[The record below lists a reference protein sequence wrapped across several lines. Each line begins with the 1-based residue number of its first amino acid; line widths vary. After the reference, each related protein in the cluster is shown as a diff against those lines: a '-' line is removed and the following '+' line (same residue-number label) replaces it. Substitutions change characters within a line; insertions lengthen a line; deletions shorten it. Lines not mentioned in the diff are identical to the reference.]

1 MTMFQELYA
10 LATTATLTMIV
21 SADDQTGKLTISV
34 LPKPK
39 KDLGETALTKDLT
52 LTASPEDFDTGF
64 VQALQGYREV
74 RVSLTEQAEATK
86 EVLEAAKSASA
97 NKATEAI
104 TKASRATATKP
115 AASVKARVQGEDGDE
130 RGDGDNGGDSGN
142 AGESDANPLGQA
154 TAPAPGDTLSLF
166 G

>member
-21 SADDQTGKLTISV
+21 SADEKNGKLTISV

-39 KDLGETALTKDLT
+39 KDIGEAALTKDLT
-52 LTASPEDFDTGF
+52 LTASPEEFDDGF

-74 RVSLTEQAEATK
+74 RASLTEQAEATR
-86 EVLEAAKSASA
+86 EVLDAAKSASA
-97 NKATEAI
+97 KKATEAI
-104 TKASRATATKP
+104 AKASKPAVSTKP
-115 AASVKARVQGEDGDE
+115 ASSVKAAAQGDE
-130 RGDGDNGGDSGN
+130 HDDNGGDDSGN
-142 AGESDANPLGQA
+142 EVEDASNPNPAEQA
-154 TAPAPGDTLSLF
+154 AAPAEGETMSLF